1 MYRHNIYD
9 EIIERISIFNPK
21 VTDEELKRIRRS
33 LWVIFDG
40 INSHNGELSD
50 VEIRPN
56 FRKRYSDFEEEILR
70 SHTEKGF
77 DKNIMPATI
86 EGSLIRM
93 CDKTAYTIFDMLDG
107 IYEGFIPGIE
117 GDYTEVLRELG
128 VTREEIITANLRR
141 NYEKIARK
149 VQIIFA
155 KSLIENSSK
164 DAIRMDIKTARIMHE
179 LRSINNREII
189 NLQLLQEDQETY
201 PYVIETLMNRF
212 ADLIIDTVGSV
223 RDLKYAASDNELAGT
238 FIEKFKGTPDEGF
251 AEFITT
257 TTPKIYSFN
266 EKMIKMVEKNE
277 MKVGKLTEIDFNRKM
292 ALEFG
297 AEYLSTLCD
306 YEFLDL
312 GVSQGIITDTKKQS
326 LTRKYKDIGREGL
339 LRERYVSKEKQKMI
353 SEQNAEIAK
362 MKKEE
367 RKLKTTPDSIGGHE
381 EH

>member
-367 RKLKTTPDSIGGHE
+367 RKLKMTPDSIGGHE